1 MFLRAADIRCRTM
14 NLIDTHCHLAG
25 GRLRQQARAVLDRA
39 AAAGVGVVVCASAA
53 VSETEAA
60 ADLAQTYPN
69 VFFTAGTQAIKDI
82 DPEGPYVA
90 VLESLARRLRNVAIG
105 ECGLDYYH
113 GLCPRDVQQRVFARQ
128 LELARRLDKPI
139 VVHTREAFDDT
150 LAVLIASG
158 IEPRRVAI
166 HCCTEGPDN
175 VKRLIDFGATV
186 SFSGIVTFK
195 NTDFLRRAAALVP
208 DDRLLIETDSPYLS
222 PEPVRKMKIN
232 EPANVA
238 HVAACLARVRG
249 VSVEALAEQTTAN
262 AVRFFALEKQ
272 RGQDSLFV
280 ASGYG

>member
-1 MFLRAADIRCRTM
+1 M

-25 GRLRQQARAVLDRA
+25 GRLRQQTPGVLDRA
-39 AAAGVGVVVCASAA
+39 AAAGVSAVVCASAA
-53 VSETEAA
+53 VGEATAA
-60 ADLAQTYPN
+60 ATLAESYPN
-69 VFFTAGTQAIKDI
+69 VYFTAGTQAVKDI
-82 DPEGPYVA
+82 DPEGPYTA
-90 VLESLARRLRNVAIG
+90 VLESLAGRRRNVAIG

-113 GLCPRDVQQRVFARQ
+113 GFCPHDVQQRVFARQ
-128 LELARRLDKPI
+128 LELARRLDKPV

-158 IEPRRVAI
+158 VQPRRVAI

-175 VKRLIDFGATV
+175 VKRLLDFGATV

-195 NTDFLRRAAALVP
+195 NADFLRQAAALVP
-208 DDRLLIETDSPYLS
+208 DESLLIETDSPYLS

-262 AVRFFALEKQ
+262 AVRFFALDDP
-272 RGQDSLFV
+272 G
-280 ASGYG
+280 